1 VELQSSRRD
10 KDPGIDIRELAENK
24 LEKPSQKCGGFS
36 VNCCNTVAIAPI
48 NSLFRSAV
56 VHTGSTDRQYR
67 QAPSVYIDGW
77 GQSAEVTFVAVIE

>member
-36 VNCCNTVAIAPI
+36 FSYS
-48 NSLFRSAV
+48 NS
-56 VHTGSTDRQYR
+56 T
-67 QAPSVYIDGW
+67 
-77 GQSAEVTFVAVIE
+77 E